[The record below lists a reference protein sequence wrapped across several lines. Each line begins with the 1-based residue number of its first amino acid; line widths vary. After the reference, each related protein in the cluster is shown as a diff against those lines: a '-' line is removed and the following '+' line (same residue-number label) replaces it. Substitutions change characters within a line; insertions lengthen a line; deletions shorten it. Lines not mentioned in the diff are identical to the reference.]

1 VQCKVLAV
9 LEAMVTASPGGWL
22 RRDGDVVTVL
32 REGLEQRLVE
42 DARVGAANP
51 QNARQMLLHA
61 INGFWAPHEGTT
73 KVSFGKGA
81 QMRRTEK
88 QLPPNVLLIQALGEE
103 RSRAKH
109 LAAAGA
115 LGVPRCVF
123 RALRLNSRAQTE
135 LSPPVRV

>member
-73 KVSFGKGA
+73 KVSLRATTPRRGCVGA
-81 QMRRTEK
+81 SLGGDWFASWVVGRTVRPS
-88 QLPPNVLLIQALGEE
+88 LRTAACSALAP
-103 RSRAKH
+103 SA
-109 LAAAGA
+109 
-115 LGVPRCVF
+115 
-123 RALRLNSRAQTE
+123 
-135 LSPPVRV
+135 